1 MNAAGPPF
9 IKIEDIENLIQ
20 LKNLLVEKDKF
31 VLVRSFPGPTGS
43 PISSVGGLSTPQLPA
58 NHPYPKPQNNL
69 EVQQAMK
76 VKSNF
81 KGFLYIKHYTGSF
94 WLPPCCLSVRFC

>member
-1 MNAAGPPF
+1 MQAKEPPF
-9 IKIEDIENLIQ
+9 IKIEDLENLIQ

-43 PISSVGGLSTPQLPA
+43 PIINVGGLSTPQLPV
-58 NHPYPKPQNNL
+58 NYPYPKPQNNL

-76 VKSNF
+76 V
-81 KGFLYIKHYTGSF
+81 I
-94 WLPPCCLSVRFC
+94 